1 MASGTYYPAASADD
15 GFALA
20 TSFWR
25 DTYDYL
31 DFGNKGNQNL
41 NAAVIRFP
49 SVAIPQ
55 GVTIT
60 SAFVRLT
67 AYVDGSSDPVN
78 VNCHFED
85 VDDATQIVNAAGYR
99 ARTLTSAVAWN
110 SVAAWTDGTQYDTPS
125 LVSIL
130 QTVINRVGWSENN
143 AVLFSLEN
151 NSSAYLDYR
160 RASSFD
166 YLSGNQKAEL
176 HVEWTVPDPNVNV
189 SATTATLTITPNA
202 ATVDVDLT
210 ISPSTVALTITTN
223 AATVVWGIGVNANTA
238 SLTITPNTA
247 TVNAL
252 AWLSGWDNRIKLTI
266 DKDVVDTANQT
277 NFPVMVYLSAASGIG
292 DVDVSC
298 VFDELTADANRKKI
312 AVTSS
317 DGTTELY
324 VEIESWDDANEKAT
338 LHVKVPSVAYNADTI
353 LYLYYDADHA
363 DNDTYVGDTTDAVTH
378 NVWDEWF
385 EGVWHMAQDP
395 NGDGADAIKD
405 STSHA
410 NEGTPAGTMLTE
422 DLVDGQVGKGIAFD
436 GTDDC
441 MAVPDSADFDFTDA
455 FTLEAIYDPVE
466 TYRDGRLIYR
476 YDTTSTDGYFLT
488 QYDSGSGTYRLTVFV
503 SGSNASIDSDAAPTG
518 AYQHIAG
525 VRSAAGALGL
535 YIDGAVQA
543 DIGTLSGA
551 IDSSGDLFIC
561 SDLTP
566 STFGY
571 GIIDEVRISSTE
583 RSAAWI
589 KATHHSL
596 GDSLITF
603 GAEENNH
610 IDVEATTATLT
621 ITPNAATV
629 RVGTVAVFYPA
640 VNGDDGYWNDTTG
653 FFSTGDAIYLCN
665 STSFPRSCFIRF
677 PNITIPNYATIIS
690 THVTLTSFGYG
701 DNETANANVYFNDS
715 ANAVAPTDL
724 TTANAL
730 SLTNNVAA
738 WNALPAWVD
747 GTQYD
752 TPSLVDELQEVIE
765 NPSWS
770 HDNAVMLIIK
780 DNSSTNDASR
790 PASTVDFDGGSE
802 KAELHVE
809 YSLPDLNVEAITATL
824 TATPKN
830 ATINIAAAT
839 ATLTITPNTAD
850 AVFNIP
856 INAALASLSITP
868 NAVTLNTVV
877 VTSVAP
883 LTITPNAATRSWDLE
898 VSATL
903 NELTIATYD
912 AIVFDGAE
920 WAAWIAANESRA
932 SKYYY
937 FILTGAADS
946 LEDVTIPISSF
957 QARRNY
963 TSPTYLSVIIKDLT
977 YADAISARSN
987 GDMQIKMEYEVNGV
1001 VEQSSIMIEVDLE
1014 DISVNEGASNAS
1026 IGLVGH
1032 RIEGYAPKSILL
1044 ENIVYGT
1051 LKDGKYQYRCS
1062 IPNLYLSPGDTV
1074 TADGNEFTVD
1084 KISYIVSPKSQ
1095 MMYVKEA

>member
-1 MASGTYYPAASADD
+1 
-15 GFALA
+15 
-20 TSFWR
+20 
-25 DTYDYL
+25 
-31 DFGNKGNQNL
+31 
-41 NAAVIRFP
+41 
-49 SVAIPQ
+49 
-55 GVTIT
+55 
-60 SAFVRLT
+60 
-67 AYVDGSSDPVN
+67 
-78 VNCHFED
+78 
-85 VDDATQIVNAAGYR
+85 
-99 ARTLTSAVAWN
+99 
-110 SVAAWTDGTQYDTPS
+110 
-125 LVSIL
+125 
-130 QTVINRVGWSENN
+130 
-143 AVLFSLEN
+143 
-151 NSSAYLDYR
+151 
-160 RASSFD
+160 
-166 YLSGNQKAEL
+166 
-176 HVEWTVPDPNVNV
+176 
-189 SATTATLTITPNA
+189 
-202 ATVDVDLT
+202 
-210 ISPSTVALTITTN
+210 
-223 AATVVWGIGVNANTA
+223 
-238 SLTITPNTA
+238 
-247 TVNAL
+247 L

-277 NFPVMVYLSAASGIG
+277 NFPVMVSLSAASGIG

-312 AVTSS
+312 AVTSD

-324 VEIESWDDANEKAT
+324 VEIERWDDANEKAW
-338 LHVKVPSVAYNADTI
+338 LHVKVPTVAYDADTE

-363 DNDTYVGDTTDAVTH
+363 DNDTYVGDIDSIPGAA
-378 NVWDEWF
+378 VWDSNF
-385 EGVWHMAQDP
+385 KAVWHMR
-395 NGDGADAIKD
+395 DATTSTVKD
-405 STSHA
+405 STGNNHDGTKVGA
-410 NEGTPAGTMLTE
+410 NEPNE
-422 DLVDGQVGKGIAFD
+422 VDGKVDKAQEFSGDDQGDSNITV
-436 GTDDC
+436 TDH
-441 MAVPDSADFDFTDA
+441 ADFDLQGDFTIEALAYCDA
-455 FTLEAIYDPVE
+455 FGNAEDNNNYVCRIVNKDDNPGGRSWQYNIRGEADGVNVGKQQFIYDVPASTLVYSS
-466 TYRDGRLIYR
+466 TAISLTTWTSLAMVFDNTAGSYTFYKDGSA
-476 YDTTSTDGYFLT
+476 DGTASTDITPNNNGGNVT
-488 QYDSGSGTYRLTVFV
+488 IGG
-503 SGSNASIDSDAAPTG
+503 GEAPSVWV
-518 AYQHIAG
+518 HDW
-525 VRSAAGALGL
+525 
-535 YIDGAVQA
+535 DGK
-543 DIGTLSGA
+543 L
-551 IDSSGDLFIC
+551 
-561 SDLTP
+561 
-566 STFGY
+566 
-571 GIIDEVRISSTE
+571 DEVRISETE
-583 RSAAWI
+583 RSAPWI
-589 KATHHSL
+589 KATYHSL
-596 GDSLITF
+596 WDSLITF
-603 GAEENNH
+603 GAEELNLD
-610 IDVEATTATLT
+610 IDVSATTATLTVTPNAATVIGATGVYPNTIALTITPNAATVAFGIPVAATCASLTVTANAADAVFTIPIIATSASLT